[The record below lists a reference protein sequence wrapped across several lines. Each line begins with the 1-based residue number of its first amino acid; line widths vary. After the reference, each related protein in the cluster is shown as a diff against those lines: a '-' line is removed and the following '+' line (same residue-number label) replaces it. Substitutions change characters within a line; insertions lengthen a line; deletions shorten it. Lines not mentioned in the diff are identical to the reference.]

1 MKKGLKIALIIFISI
16 ILVLIIG
23 LSIFMSIK
31 GNKKPIDADRF
42 TEITSELG
50 YDTSKVTTS
59 STVIDSYRAK
69 KADYEIN
76 FYVTSNELAKKNFDR
91 IKLEYENN
99 KDSSSIETSVSI
111 GNYAKYS
118 LSTNGY
124 YMIVT
129 KIDNTVMFTKVSEQ
143 YKNIIKDAFD
153 KLGY

>member
-1 MKKGLKIALIIFISI
+1 MKKGLKIALIIFVSI

-99 KDSSSIETSVSI
+99 KDTSSIETSVSI
-111 GNYAKYS
+111 ENYAKYS